1 MKITLKGNVR
11 VKNLSQIQIK
21 SPYTVDLS
29 SVNMRKES
37 KGYLNYRGNG
47 PILVCTCNRSRF
59 KSVKLRI
66 E

>member
-29 SVNMRKES
+29 SVDIRKEN
-37 KGYLNYRGNG
+37 KGYLTIKETDQFQYAHDDLN
-47 PILVCTCNRSRF
+47 P
-59 KSVKLRI
+59 
-66 E
+66 